1 MNCTVLYCTV
11 LCVSCIY
18 DQKEEVWW
26 AEMSAQIKFKTSESH
41 HSLPPVQ
48 SRISQ
53 IIFSIKI
60 FAGELFIILRLSLA
74 ISTNLT
80 RQTVPGLQGDLSTTD
95 PVWTGA
101 KEIDDQ

>member
-1 MNCTVLYCTV
+1 M
-11 LCVSCIY
+11 
-18 DQKEEVWW
+18 
-26 AEMSAQIKFKTSESH
+26 
-41 HSLPPVQ
+41 Q